1 MKISV
6 PRRDERFAHRV
17 GEIHSHQANI
27 AGTRNVYDVR
37 IEALNR
43 IAKLSGPKP
52 EQRIKTEVLF
62 DGNGCAAP
70 LDLQARICAP
80 SELTI
85 VVIAM
90 YNQHGLAR
98 GFG

>member
-1 MKISV
+1 
-6 PRRDERFAHRV
+6 
-17 GEIHSHQANI
+17 
-27 AGTRNVYDVR
+27 VYDVG

-98 GFG
+98 GFGECRKLAAGSGNSIGFDKAIGE